1 MLRALVTKMP
11 QRAQRNSWLKNRS
24 TGHRTPFRY
33 VAQMDIEHSPSVRC
47 LSSSL
52 LPVGHLHTAAS
63 VRLKLPVGAKLF
75 SSTGF
80 FSSSSSSLPTHHNFS
95 SLEMITSEIQETK
108 IAIAKTESDIEELA
122 QALKKLE
129 HKIDNTTDLDEKKYL
144 RDEKNRLL
152 DKENRLLDEKN
163 RLLDEKKQL
172 RDKENL
178 LLARLAE
185 KEKQIAIAP
194 LYDLSTPES
203 IIESMKRVSE
213 RIPGLQFRTP
223 EEMLKPNKLIP
234 PHFQNFI
241 DRDDALKNAI
251 SLLSKDIAHDQQRF
265 KYPIV
270 ATAAGSGTG
279 KTRFCDELAAKLTN
293 PDNPSDEKILAIP
306 ISYNGFT
313 DQKFSDNSSNELA
326 LRILFMSFFS
336 FSGPDLAGD
345 WGTFGSLFQTSTR
358 SLDGCTIIDA
368 IFQYSG
374 ASRAVLLID
383 EISKSPNE
391 SATLNYAEALV
402 NGNSGRT
409 QTLRLFITE
418 LDARFQRSSSRPIDF
433 IQLYLL
439 QNEHVMTHLFPGSTP
454 LQQILIKLACGHPR
468 LLEEIDRYFKANEHN
483 PPTSLATSL
492 ANINYNRL
500 KFLSSLSQVR
510 VALLGGQTTS
520 NESLGLLRESI
531 FMDPDRQ
538 SDLYLG
544 EAPYSPQ
551 MPLLPLL
558 QWTHRHSN
566 EPTFEIIYRM
576 ITTLTDQ
583 INLTTNSGP
592 GGKPYEVFHALWEV
606 MVRQ

>member
-1 MLRALVTKMP
+1 M
-11 QRAQRNSWLKNRS
+11 
-24 TGHRTPFRY
+24 
-33 VAQMDIEHSPSVRC
+33 
-47 LSSSL
+47 
-52 LPVGHLHTAAS
+52 
-63 VRLKLPVGAKLF
+63 
-75 SSTGF
+75 
-80 FSSSSSSLPTHHNFS
+80 SLPRGKSQRQPRDHGKQKKGRSPPHLLQRRFEVAPLFNLKILISRNRRTRPI
-95 SLEMITSEIQETK
+95 SLS
-108 IAIAKTESDIEELA
+108 KT
-122 QALKKLE
+122 
-129 HKIDNTTDLDEKKYL
+129 
-144 RDEKNRLL
+144 
-152 DKENRLLDEKN
+152 
-163 RLLDEKKQL
+163 
-172 RDKENL
+172 NL
-178 LLARLAE
+178 LLLLLLLSYHLNPTIPLMPSSRTSEESKRASRKLKASLTRPLERSKQLLQRSSNLKKKSRQPLILTKRTDSATKRSSFATKRIYCSLAWLTKRSNSATKRSNCATKRSNSARR
-185 KEKQIAIAP
+185 KSNYAIA
-194 LYDLSTPES
+194 LL
-203 IIESMKRVSE
+203 KR
-213 RIPGLQFRTP
+213 
-223 EEMLKPNKLIP
+223 KNKL
-234 PHFQNFI
+234 
-241 DRDDALKNAI
+241 
-251 SLLSKDIAHDQQRF
+251 RF

-313 DQKFSDNSSNELA
+313 DLRFSNISSNELA

-336 FSGPDLAGD
+336 FSGPNLAGD
-345 WGTFGSLFQTSTR
+345 WKKFGSLFQTSTR

-383 EISKSPNE
+383 EISKSLDE
-391 SATLNYAEALV
+391 SATLNYAEGLV
-402 NGNSGRT
+402 NENSGRP
-409 QTLRLFITE
+409 QTLRLFITA
-418 LDARFQRSSSRPIDF
+418 LDARFQRNSSRPIEF

-439 QNEHVMTHLFPGSTP
+439 QNEHLMTHLFPGSTP

-566 EPTFEIIYRM
+566 EPTFKIIYRM

-606 MVRQ
+606 MVRQLIRLKPSDPAFPVQRPYEDHYKISSMDN